1 MERRTSGAR
10 WLCKSFASALAS
22 AAMLLGASAHA
33 QSLAITVSPNVPRD
47 IPGGAPQASL
57 AAAAAFAWQEFI
69 ALNWPARAG
78 QRDVPDFNRPFGAS
92 GGPLVWQTYRSKVE
106 IFPGNGNAN
115 VGPPGYSPA
124 GGPSYG
130 YNTTP
135 IYNYAIPV
143 PACPGQAPVS
153 QPAWV
158 NLDEITQIGLNQ
170 MFAGISST
178 APSNR
183 NSQPQLVRFLAKA
196 NQTQYSYVAANQ
208 YWYTNAALRQAAQ
221 NFVNGIKQVPPRFA
235 AGRVAFPSGTI
246 EVKSAWRKLAPT
258 EDPSRFHRQ
267 TVRFYERKGTNNGL
281 CYFEEQWAMV
291 ALHIIHKTPS
301 APNFIYATFEQSDNI
316 LLADGSRVEDQNG
329 VILRRPPVSSPTT
342 PALSY
347 QDSPSNPQ
355 VRANGPFCQPA
366 RQLYYQETPGSG
378 KPVGGSICVNQRYE
392 SITAEV
398 IQANRDAHQAI
409 QAYTLGRGIG
419 SSPWQYYKLVS
430 VQAQPFDVS
439 QISRSDVSHGPA
451 VFYQANIMV
460 ETDYTLQQFK
470 GRIAAN
476 GAPTSFQAAGA
487 PPPPNV
493 YSLTN
498 RPPVAQGVNM
508 GGCMGCHGNAQV
520 AGYDFSFI
528 LKGGQVRLPE
538 APGGNA
544 LAEASARYQEVFNP
558 HIEGDSHGAQ

>member
-1 MERRTSGAR
+1 MDRQSRRMGS
-10 WLCKSFASALAS
+10 LCTLFSRALAS
-22 AAMLLGASAHA
+22 GLMLLGASAHA
-33 QSLAITVSPNVPRD
+33 EPVAITVSPNVPTD

-78 QRDVPDFNRPFGAS
+78 QRDVPDLNLPFGS
-92 GGPLVWQTYRSKVE
+92 PGGPLVWQTYRSKVE
-106 IFPGNGNAN
+106 IFPGNGSAS
-115 VGPPGYSPA
+115 VGPPGYSPSGA
-124 GGPSYG
+124 PSYG
-130 YNTTP
+130 YNTAP
-135 IYNYAIPV
+135 SYNYAIPV
-143 PACPGQAPVS
+143 PACPGQAAVP
-153 QPAWV
+153 QPAWI

-170 MFAGISST
+170 MFAGTLPS
-178 APSNR
+178 APVNG

-196 NQTQYSYVAANQ
+196 NQAQYAYVAANQ
-208 YWYTNAALRQAAQ
+208 YWYSNAALRQAAQ
-221 NFVNGIKQVPPRFA
+221 NFFNAVRQTPPTFP
-235 AGRVAFPSGTI
+235 GSRVAFPKGTI
-246 EVKSAWRKLAPT
+246 EVKSAWRKLAPG
-258 EDPSRFHRQ
+258 EDPARFHRQ
-267 TVRFYERKGTNNGL
+267 AVRFYERKGANNSL
-281 CYFEEQWAMV
+281 CYFEDQWAMV
-291 ALHIIHKTPS
+291 ALHIIQKTPS

-316 LLADGSRVEDQNG
+316 LLADGSRVEDQDG
-329 VILRRPPVSSPTT
+329 VIVRRPPVSSPTT
-342 PALSY
+342 PPLTY

-355 VRANGPFCQPA
+355 VKANGPFCRPGK
-366 RQLYYQETPGSG
+366 QLYFQETPGSG
-378 KPVGGSICVNQRYE
+378 KPGGGSICVNQRYE

-398 IQANRDAHQAI
+398 IQANRNAHQAI
-409 QAYTLGRGIG
+409 QAYTQSRRIAG
-419 SSPWQYYKLVS
+419 SPWQYYKLVS

-439 QISRSDVSHGPA
+439 QISRSDVSHGPT

-476 GAPTSFQAAGA
+476 GAPTSYQAAGA

-544 LAEASARYQEVFNP
+544 AAEASARYLELFNP
-558 HIEGDSHGAQ
+558 HIEGQ